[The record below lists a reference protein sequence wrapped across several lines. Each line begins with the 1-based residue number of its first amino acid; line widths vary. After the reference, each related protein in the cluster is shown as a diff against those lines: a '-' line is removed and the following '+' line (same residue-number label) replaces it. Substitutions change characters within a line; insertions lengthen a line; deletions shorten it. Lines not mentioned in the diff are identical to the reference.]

1 MEVFQMK
8 TKIACITILL
18 ACGFLT
24 VAASADQSF
33 KFSLSDVSKI
43 GTAELKPGEYKV
55 VVDAPKVVL
64 TDLKSGKSITLEAK
78 VENMDEKFD
87 RTEVHSSRVDGVSQ
101 IKEIRIGGSKTKI
114 AFD

>member
-1 MEVFQMK
+1 MK

-64 TDLKSGKSITLEAK
+64 TDLKSGICSINRGGQVGVHE
-78 VENMDEKFD
+78 EP
-87 RTEVHSSRVDGVSQ
+87 RTIVSARCLIRSAREGICLAPLTRSRMY
-101 IKEIRIGGSKTKI
+101 
-114 AFD
+114 

>member
-1 MEVFQMK
+1 MK
-8 TKIACITILL
+8 TKITFIAILL

-24 VAASADQSF
+24 VAASADQSVR
-33 KFSLSDVSKI
+33 FSLSDVSRI
-43 GTAELKPGEYKV
+43 GTAELKPGDYKLV
-55 VVDAPKVVL
+55 IDDAPKVVL
-64 TDLKSGKSITLEAK
+64 THLKSGKTIELQAK
-78 VENMDEKFD
+78 VEDMEEKFE